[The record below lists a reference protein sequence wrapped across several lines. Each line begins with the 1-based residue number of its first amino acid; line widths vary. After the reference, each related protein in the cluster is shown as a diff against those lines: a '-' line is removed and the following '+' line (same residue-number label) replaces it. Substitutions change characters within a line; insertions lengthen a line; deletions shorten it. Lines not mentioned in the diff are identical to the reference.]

1 MKKMILF
8 SWLIMIL
15 ISPFNAYASKAPLYS
30 LSRGLA
36 RTVEQ
41 EPLLLALAGYTL
53 ACKPEWL
60 HEHPYITAGCA
71 ACLLGSCIRNTFAQ
85 GVEFTKNSLI
95 KTAIQCP
102 FSVGLA
108 TYALCFN
115 RELISQHPVLS
126 ALFGVWLAMQWAQ
139 NVED

>member
-1 MKKMILF
+1 MKKIMLLGC
-8 SWLIMIL
+8 LIIA
-15 ISPFNAYASKAPLYS
+15 SPFSVYSAKNSSFS

-41 EPLLLALAGYTL
+41 EPLLVALGLYTL
-53 ACKPEWL
+53 ACKPEWIQ
-60 HEHPYITAGCA
+60 EHPYITAGCS
-71 ACLLGSCIRNTFAQ
+71 ACLLGSCIRNTFSQ
-85 GVEFTKNSLI
+85 SIEFTKNSLI

-108 TYALCFN
+108 VYAVCFN
-115 RELISQHPVLS
+115 RELISQHPLLS
-126 ALFGVWLAMQWAQ
+126 ALFGTWLAVQWAQ